1 MSAFFT
7 FVSNIYRHNYRLY
20 SRTALIIAC
29 SLGGYM
35 LKALQLFLF
44 PFILTVAGYG
54 YQGGVGKWEKYR
66 MLLGKPIKILR
77 LFSVSSRLSLY
88 FQNIGCTSENL

>member
-35 LKALQLFLF
+35 LKALQLFLL
-44 PFILTVAGYG
+44 PFILTVAKAGH
-54 YQGGVGKWEKYR
+54 QGG
-66 MLLGKPIKILR
+66 
-77 LFSVSSRLSLY
+77 
-88 FQNIGCTSENL
+88 